1 MRSWLHPGLLL
12 AVSLATVAGVGADPP
27 PFKALYD
34 AHQWFKLRDAVA
46 AASDAPQLYRGA
58 VAYAF
63 HDPAG
68 AEKALR
74 RVIDASPRSDEA
86 IEARGMLISVAQ
98 MNGDYRRALAEI
110 RALQAIVPEPGG
122 LDNGAAFFSA
132 LAAFPSQTVSTA
144 RAVSVR
150 SSVRGGNLFIPVS
163 INGKPADCIVDTG
176 ANFSVMSEGD
186 ARRLGLTIGEA
197 SGSHGTDAAGSSVPF
212 RVALAERLSVGAFEL
227 RNVAFL
233 VARDDQQPF
242 VDLPPG
248 SRAVLGIPVLL
259 AFDALRWH
267 AEGRFEVEVRTP
279 PGARRDANL
288 CFDGAD
294 LHAAALYRGTPVDMF
309 VDIGATKS
317 RLTATFARDFPEAVR
332 NAKIS
337 ASTIRGV
344 GGSAT
349 INVAVLE
356 NVTLRVGGR
365 DLVLH
370 SVETLQKNLEGR
382 SDRFHVWAGF
392 DLFSRTRAVTID
404 FRSMKL
410 AVD

>member
-1 MRSWLHPGLLL
+1 MRASLHLGLLL
-12 AVSLATVAGVGADPP
+12 AVALGAVAGVRTAPAP
-27 PFKALYD
+27 YKALYD
-34 AHQWFKLRDAVA
+34 AHQWFKLRDAVYA
-46 AASDAPQLYRGA
+46 AHDVPPLYRGA

-63 HDPAG
+63 HDLDG

-74 RVIDASPRSDEA
+74 RVVDASPRSEEA
-86 IEARGMLISVAQ
+86 IEARGLLISVAQ
-98 MNGDYRRALAEI
+98 MHGDFRRALAEI
-110 RALQAIVPEPGG
+110 RALQAIVPDPRG

-132 LAAFPSQTVSTA
+132 LAAFPRQSVA
-144 RAVSVR
+144 NALPAEVR
-150 SSVRGGNLFIPVS
+150 STVQGGNLFMPVS
-163 INGKPADCIVDTG
+163 INGKAATAIVDTG

-186 ARRLGLTIGEA
+186 ARRLGLAIREA
-197 SGSHGTDAAGSSVPF
+197 PGAHGTDASGGSVAF
-212 RVALAERLSVGAFEL
+212 RLALAERLSVGAFEL

-233 VARDDQQPF
+233 VARDEQQPF

-259 AFDALRWH
+259 AFDVLRWH
-267 AEGRFEVEVRTP
+267 ADGRLEIDIPAR

-294 LHAAALYRGTPVDMF
+294 LHASAEYRGTWIEMF
-309 VDIGATKS
+309 VDTGATKT
-317 RLTATFARDFPEAVR
+317 RLTTIFANDFPDDVR
-332 NAKIS
+332 NATPA

-349 INVAVLE
+349 AKVAVLE
-356 NVTLRVGGR
+356 NITLRVGGR
-365 DLVLH
+365 DLVLD
-370 SVETLQKNLEGR
+370 SVEALLESLPGR

-392 DLFSRTRAVTID
+392 DLFSRARAMTID
-404 FRSMKL
+404 FRAMKL